1 VLYRDGPD
9 GFIETFLGH
18 SKRFPLDDF
27 TGGDNEEQ
35 NNFKQGRLPEGTR
48 PMLPVYHDETTC
60 YANESLP
67 CTWLFMKDGV
77 GPKLTKKGN
86 GKSIMIAG
94 YLTPVDKQ
102 LLQLP
107 VDDPTSLPRVPLSD
121 YVQAV
126 AEYVGLE
133 KEDHGEAKN
142 EEEQKHGDEVEV
154 DQCPC
159 GAPCGQRGMI
169 CCDGCKTWHH
179 LTCIGL
185 SKNDAARMNKEQT
198 EWLCPSCAPGGIS
211 AVPIVLP
218 AAAHDGAVP
227 PHDGAVPPLNPR
239 GRAKKPI
246 VKKGFLRAGDS
257 TVVVESGG
265 DVWFKGPD
273 VVTQQLE
280 GLRIFDVVHEGHDG
294 LWIYD
299 NASSHGAFSEDALLV
314 SRMRLN
320 PSDHHSTL
328 RMKSGWWVDPQGT
341 RHTQTMVR
349 EGKNIGTKTALEERG
364 LWPEG
369 GKQNGKRFLAGCKK
383 CANGAVD
390 CCASTMLA
398 DQDDFIEQECALT
411 MLVHAYN
418 AKHGTGH
425 VVLFLPKF
433 HPELNPIERFWA
445 ALKRYLRKNCTYSAP
460 GLRNM
465 LPQALLQVP
474 GETFGRYFRKSL
486 RFIHA
491 YQRGCSYALA
501 EFAAKK
507 YKSHRGLPSDATY
520 ELMEAALK
528 QSKEK

>member
-1 VLYRDGPD
+1 VEYRDGQ
-9 GFIETFLGH
+9 GGYIETLLEH
-18 SKRFPLDDF
+18 AKRFPFDRF
-27 TGGDNEEQ
+27 TGSDNEEK
-35 NNFKQGRLPEGTR
+35 NHFHPGPLPEGTR
-48 PMLPVYHDETTC
+48 PMIPVFHDETTC
-60 YANESLP
+60 YANEGLP

-77 GPKLTKKGN
+77 GPKLQKKGN

-94 YLTPVDKQ
+94 YCTPVDKQ

-107 VDDPTSLPRVPLSD
+107 ADDPTSLPRVPLSD
-121 YVQAV
+121 YVEAV
-126 AEYVGLE
+126 AGYVGLGNGDQE
-133 KEDHGEAKN
+133 EAKN
-142 EEEQKHGDEVEV
+142 DAEQEQHADEVDV

-159 GAPCGQRGMI
+159 GAPCGRRGMI
-169 CCDGCKTWHH
+169 LCDGCKIWHH

-185 SKNDAARMNKEQT
+185 SGAAAAQINEEGSDWM
-198 EWLCPSCAPGGIS
+198 CPNCEVGG
-211 AVPIVLP
+211 VPVVPVMLP
-218 AAAHDGAVP
+218 AA
-227 PHDGAVPPLNPR
+227 GAVPPLNPR

-246 VKKGFLRAGDS
+246 VKKGFLREGDS

-273 VVTQQLE
+273 VVTQQLQ

-299 NASSHGAFSEDALLV
+299 NASSHGAFSEDALLIG
-314 SRMRLN
+314 RLRLN
-320 PSDHHSTL
+320 PSDHPATL
-328 RMKSGWWVDPQGT
+328 RMKAGWWVDAKGT

-349 EGKNIGTKTALEERG
+349 EGKNIGTKKALEERG
-364 LWPEG
+364 LWPEE
-369 GKQNGKRFLAGCKK
+369 GKHNGKRFLAACKN

-398 DQDDFIEQECALT
+398 NQDDFIEQECALT

-418 AKHGTGH
+418 AKHGTRH

-445 ALKRYLRKNCTYSAP
+445 ALKRYLRKHCKYSAP

-465 LPQALLQVP
+465 LPKALLEVP

-486 RFIHA
+486 RFVHA

-520 ELMEAALK
+520 ELIAAALEA
-528 QSKEK
+528 SKDK